1 MSRQA
6 AGYYVHFG
14 VALIAAGVLYLGF
27 GVDRTQS
34 TELLGV
40 YTLSFLGYF
49 TILRYA
55 ERGSWKR
62 LLGIGILMRVALV
75 FAFPLL
81 SDDVYRFLWDGH
93 LINAGNNPFAELPA
107 FYLQEGVPEVA
118 GIDQALFDKLNSP
131 DYYTI
136 YPPVAQAVFT
146 VATWISPGSW
156 YWAAVV
162 MKVFL
167 LLCELG
173 TGYLLYSMGE
183 GLQARP
189 WNAGDTPKA
198 EAPVPL
204 VGTKQKAKTPSRTAG
219 SGLEALTQRG
229 GVNPIVY
236 WLNPLIIIE
245 ITGNLHFEGA
255 MVFFLLLAYQLLT
268 QNKIARAGLAMAA
281 SVASK
286 LLPLLLLPYLIR
298 RLWGRPF
305 WRFSFAIGGALLLFF
320 APLLA
325 AGFLEGFG
333 SSLDLYF
340 RKFEFNASLYY
351 LARAYGYYNVGWNQ
365 IATFGPALAK
375 FAAVFILVL
384 ALLDG
389 RSNWRSLPE
398 GWLFA
403 FVIYLVCATTVHPW
417 YLSIPILLCCFTHW
431 RFPLLWSFLI
441 TLTYVSYNTVPYQEN
456 LWIVALEYT
465 AVVAFALWEW
475 RRRPQSKLA

>member
-1 MSRQA
+1 MSNPATSR
-6 AGYYVHFG
+6 YVHFG
-14 VALIAAGVLYLGF
+14 VILLLAGVLYLGF

-34 TELLGV
+34 AELLGA
-40 YTLSFLGYF
+40 YTFAFLGYYL
-49 TILRYA
+49 ILR
-55 ERGSWKR
+55 RTGQDSWKW
-62 LLGIGILMRVALV
+62 LLGVGIAVRVALV

-81 SDDVYRFLWDGH
+81 SDDVYRFLWDGY
-93 LINAGNNPFAELPA
+93 LINAGYNPFAELPA
-107 FYLQEGVPEVA
+107 FYLGEGAPA
-118 GIDQALFDKLNSP
+118 ITGIDQALFDKLNSP

-146 VATWISPGSW
+146 VATWLSPGSW
-156 YWAAVV
+156 FWAAVV

-167 LLCELG
+167 LLCEFG
-173 TGYLLYSMGE
+173 TGYLLWRM
-183 GLQARP
+183 
-189 WNAGDTPKA
+189 
-198 EAPVPL
+198 
-204 VGTKQKAKTPSRTAG
+204 G
-219 SGLEALTQRG
+219 SGLLSGEGEDLRSEVHLESGLRTG
-229 GVNPIVY
+229 GPHPPFMNPLIY
-236 WLNPLIIIE
+236 WLNPLILVE

-255 MVFFLLLAYQLLT
+255 MVFFLLLAYHLLT
-268 QNKIARAGLAMAA
+268 QSKIARAGLAMAA

-305 WRFSFAIGGALLLFF
+305 WRFSFAIGAALLLFF
-320 APLLA
+320 APLLL

-351 LARAYGYYNVGWNQ
+351 LARAYGYYDVGWNQ

-375 FAAVFILVL
+375 FAAVSILVL

-389 RSNWRSLPE
+389 RGDWRSLPE

-403 FVIYLVCATTVHPW
+403 FVIYLLCATTIHPW
-417 YLSIPILLCCFTHW
+417 YLSIPILLCGFTHW

-441 TLTYVSYNTVPYQEN
+441 TFTYVSYNTVPYQEN
-456 LWIVALEYT
+456 LWIVAFEYT
-465 AVVAFALWEW
+465 AVLAFAIWEW
-475 RRRPQSKLA
+475 RRRLQSKLA

>member
-1 MSRQA
+1 M
-6 AGYYVHFG
+6 GIVF
-14 VALIAAGVLYLGF
+14 LGF
-27 GVDRTQS
+27 WVDRTQS
-34 TELLGV
+34 AELLGAF
-40 YTLSFLGYF
+40 TMAFIGYYL
-49 TILRYA
+49 ILRRA
-55 ERGSWKR
+55 GRNDWKW
-62 LLGIGILMRVALV
+62 LLAIGIVVRVALV
-75 FAFPLL
+75 FSFPLL
-81 SDDVYRFLWDGH
+81 SDDVYRFLWDGY
-93 LINAGNNPFAELPA
+93 LINAGYNPFAELPA
-107 FYLQEGVPEVA
+107 FYLGEGAPAVA
-118 GIDQALFDKLNSP
+118 GIDHALFDKLNSP

-146 VATWISPGSW
+146 VATWLSPGNW
-156 YWAAVV
+156 YGAAVV

-173 TGYLLYSMGE
+173 TGYLLWQMGK

-189 WNAGDTPKA
+189 WSTSTSAGSDTSNGNISNNQTSPD
-198 EAPVPL
+198 L
-204 VGTKQKAKTPSRTAG
+204 SRTTG
-219 SGLEALTQRG
+219 SDLEVLTQWRP
-229 GVNPIVY
+229 NPLVY
-236 WLNPLIIIE
+236 WLNPLILVE

-255 MVFFLLLAYQLLT
+255 MVFFLLLAYYLLT
-268 QNKIARAGLAMAA
+268 QSRIVRAGLAMAA

-305 WRFSFAIGGALLLFF
+305 WRFSLAIGVALLLFF
-320 APLLA
+320 APLFL

-351 LARAYGYYNVGWNQ
+351 LARAYGYYDVGWNQ

-375 FAAVFILVL
+375 FAAVSILVL

-389 RSNWRSLPE
+389 RSDWRSLPE

-403 FVIYLVCATTVHPW
+403 FVIYLLCATTVHPW
-417 YLSIPILLCCFTHW
+417 YLSVPLLLCGFTRW

-441 TLTYVSYNTVPYQEN
+441 TFTYVSYNTVPYQEN
-456 LWIVALEYT
+456 LWIVAFEYV
-465 AVVAFALWEW
+465 AVIGFAVWEF